1 MKDKDCLEWE
11 NTFKNYREFERKL
24 RQLRSVLRCAVGW
37 DKVSLSPE
45 QKNMSK
51 QYYID
56 VIKRALSV
64 LDEIENLKD
73 RFENDFVIKGIIR
86 G

>member
-1 MKDKDCLEWE
+1 MNSNKLQDFDH
-11 NTFKNYREFERKL
+11 TFRNYREFERKL

-45 QKNMSK
+45 QKNMPK
-51 QYYID
+51 QYYKD
-56 VIKRALSV
+56 VIKRALTV
-64 LDEIENLKD
+64 LDEIEELKD
-73 RFENDFVIKGIIR
+73 KFENDFAIKGIIR